1 MIDHHIKCQLIS
13 IRLKDQILIW
23 LRIKFYAKTNL
34 LIKFL
39 SRFSNFLNLMKII
52 YQHSQKNGHHYLDLL
67 KLIQVVKVF

>member
-13 IRLKDQILIW
+13 MRLKDQILIW
-23 LRIKFYAKTNL
+23 LRIKFYSKTNL

-39 SRFSNFLNLMKII
+39 SRFSYFLHLMKII
-52 YQHSQKNGHHYLDLL
+52 YQLNQKNGQHNLDLL